1 MKKIKLSSQEKN
13 LEIINPKEGII
24 LETLDMDIIEN
35 INHNNIQVIAILFN
49 NLSDNHISGICFA

>member
-1 MKKIKLSSQEKN
+1 MKLSSEERK

-35 INHNNIQVIAILFN
+35 INHNKQVITILFKRAILQ
-49 NLSDNHISGICFA
+49 